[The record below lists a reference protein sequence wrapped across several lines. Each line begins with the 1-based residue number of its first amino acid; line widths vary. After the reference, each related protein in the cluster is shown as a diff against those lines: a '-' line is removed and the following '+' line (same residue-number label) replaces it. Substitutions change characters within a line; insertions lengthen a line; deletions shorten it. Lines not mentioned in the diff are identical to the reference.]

1 MKNNLESPFR
11 LSLEHYDEK
20 ITIEKPNSDLT
31 STEIVEMFK
40 SLMLA
45 AGFSESRV
53 NEELGSDFDIDDEL
67 IKGFIKEG
75 LIKRM

>member
-1 MKNNLESPFR
+1 MKNKTESPFR